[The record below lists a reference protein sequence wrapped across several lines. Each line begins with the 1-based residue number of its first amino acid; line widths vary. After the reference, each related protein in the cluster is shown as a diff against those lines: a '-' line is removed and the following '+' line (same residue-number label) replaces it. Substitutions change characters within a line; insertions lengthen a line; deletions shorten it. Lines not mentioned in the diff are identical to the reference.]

1 MIAKRCVTAAVGLF
15 LLTAILSFCVH
26 AQKGIAGPGYYPS
39 GYNGDIFTGEFA
51 PSDSADQIKLV
62 YKNGNKT
69 QLFEGKIESPC
80 LAPLKDKPT
89 EGKEL
94 HLPSIPAGTV
104 LTVYYAPTTLKVE
117 GKKVHANLVWGIRFD
132 TLNGQKLSNPSR
144 PIISCSH
151 ANTRPFR
158 VFNN

>member
-1 MIAKRCVTAAVGLF
+1 MIATRCVTAAVSLF
-15 LLTAILSFCVH
+15 LMTAILPVCVH

-69 QLFEGKIESPC
+69 QSFEGKIESPC

-89 EGKEL
+89 AGKEL
-94 HLPSIPAGTV
+94 HLSSIPAGTGAKYRLQFSGLCSSQLWTREGAAGWGV
-104 LTVYYAPTTLKVE
+104 TTHQSGTFSRRYAV
-117 GKKVHANLVWGIRFD
+117 
-132 TLNGQKLSNPSR
+132 
-144 PIISCSH
+144 C
-151 ANTRPFR
+151 
-158 VFNN
+158 

>member
-1 MIAKRCVTAAVGLF
+1 MRDRSGQSVPHDRDLACLRTCPKRNSGAGL
-15 LLTAILSFCVH
+15 LPL
-26 AQKGIAGPGYYPS
+26 GIQRRHLHWGICA
-39 GYNGDIFTGEFA
+39 
-51 PSDSADQIKLV
+51 SDSADQIKLV

-69 QLFEGKIESPC
+69 QSFEGKIESPC

-94 HLPSIPAGTV
+94 HLSSIPAGTV
-104 LTVYYAPTTLKVE
+104 LTAYYAPTTLKVD
-117 GKKVHANLVWGIRFD
+117 GKKAHANLVWGIRFD
-132 TLNGQKLSNPSR
+132 TLNGQKLSSPTR

-151 ANTRPFR
+151 ANARPFR